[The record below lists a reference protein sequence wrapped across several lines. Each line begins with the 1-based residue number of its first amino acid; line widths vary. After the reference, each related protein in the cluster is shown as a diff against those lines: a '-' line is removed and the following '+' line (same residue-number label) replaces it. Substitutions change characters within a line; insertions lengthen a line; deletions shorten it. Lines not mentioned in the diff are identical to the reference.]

1 MKDFFGQIIWYIR
14 YHKRFV
20 AFFTCS
26 LGIFAVTFYLYGIP
40 LKAVAYPAF
49 VSFVVLCIFA
59 AADFIRLLRRKKEL
73 ERMCHMLEELP
84 ENYISGDDYLEKEYR
99 KIIEN
104 LCFSLREVKNDYSI
118 RYSTLMDYYTVWIH
132 QIKTPISSMYLALSE
147 EDTALSR
154 RLTLELRKIE
164 QYAEMVLTYLRLES
178 EATDYV
184 IKEYDIDEII
194 TQTLKRLSGEFIYR
208 RLALNYE
215 KTEMKVV
222 TDEKWLGFVVEQILT
237 NALKYTEKGGIKIYA
252 WEKGICI
259 EDTGIGIAKEDV
271 PRIFDRGYTGYN
283 GRGNSKS
290 TGIGLYLCKR
300 ICGKLG
306 HNIFAESEAGKG
318 TKMYLD
324 LSRRHNTYE

>member
-1 MKDFFGQIIWYIR
+1 M
-14 YHKRFV
+14 

-99 KIIEN
+99 EIIEN

-194 TQTLKRLSGEFIYR
+194 SQALKRLSGEFIYR

-222 TDEKWLGFVVEQILT
+222 TDGKWLGFVVEQILT
-237 NALKYTEKGGIKIYA
+237 NALKYTEKGGNVRVESYNRDMNLILV
-252 WEKGICI
+252 I
-259 EDTGIGIAKEDV
+259 EDNGIGIWEEDL
-271 PRIFDRGYTGYN
+271 PRVFERGFTGYN
-283 GRGNSKS
+283 GRADKKS
-290 TGIGLYLCKR
+290 TGIGLYLCKKVMGRLRHQIR
-300 ICGKLG
+300 IESKVGVGTQVLLG
-306 HNIFAESEAGKG
+306 LAREELHPE
-318 TKMYLD
+318 
-324 LSRRHNTYE
+324 